1 MQVDT
6 FSESPEI
13 PYQGTAAHV
22 RHRTWTYP
30 IQAKDHKKSILC
42 GEDGCGVHA
51 CVSVCLRAC
60 MRVCAM
66 CTSHCIQTAGA
77 S

>member
-1 MQVDT
+1 MDT
-6 FSESPEI
+6 SSESPEI
-13 PYQGTAAHV
+13 PYQGTAARV
-22 RHRTWTYP
+22 RLHTWTCS

-42 GEDGCGVHA
+42 GEDGCGVRA

-66 CTSHCIQTAGA
+66 CTSHCIQTAGV